1 MAEREVHGDRRMSDL
16 EALMWNL
23 EKDPHLNS
31 TFANVTI
38 LDRPPDLERFRR
50 KMARAVTTIP
60 RLRQRVV
67 PGFGR
72 LAPPMWQDDPSF
84 DIDFHVRRDG
94 LPDGATDR
102 DLFDFA
108 TRYWQIPFDRTR
120 PLWAFALVD
129 GLPGGRGAIVQKM
142 HHTITDGVGGVRMSE
157 QFIDLER
164 DPSPPMGDVEPEA
177 TLADAGPSGFLATLS
192 DTAAHV
198 ARRTAGAAQR
208 GVQETAH
215 VLAHPTQWG
224 AVGSAGV
231 ETTRSVVRQTMV
243 TDHAHSPLWTERSL
257 WRRLE
262 VLSVPMEDARRVA
275 KDLDGSLNDF
285 FVTGAARG
293 AGAYHQ
299 AKGAPVDEL
308 RMAMPISTRS
318 DHSSGGNSFAPS
330 RVLVPTAIDDPVTQ
344 FTEVRD
350 RLARTRTE
358 RAFSVLEGLAGVMN
372 VLPTSVLVR
381 MTRQQVETVDFT
393 TSNVRGAPLP
403 LYIAG
408 GLIEANYPLG
418 PLAGTAFNL
427 TLLSYDGALNMGL
440 AIDTGAVDDPELL
453 RTSIEQAFADL
464 LAAG

>member
-1 MAEREVHGDRRMSDL
+1 MSDV
-16 EALMWNL
+16 EALMWNI
-23 EKDPHLNS
+23 EKDPHLSS
-31 TFANVTI
+31 TFANVTL
-38 LDRPPDLERFRR
+38 LDRPADLDRFRR
-50 KMARAVTTIP
+50 RMARAVTTIP

-102 DLFDFA
+102 DLYDFA
-108 TRYWQIPFDRTR
+108 TRYWQASFDRTR
-120 PLWAFALVD
+120 PLWGFTLVD

-164 DPSPPMGDVEPEA
+164 DPAEPAPADDDGADDGADSGGRDRSVAPPLNLLGTVV
-177 TLADAGPSGFLATLS
+177 

-198 ARRTAGAAQR
+198 ARRTAGAARR
-208 GVQETAH
+208 GAEETAG
-215 VLAHPTQWG
+215 VLAHPDHWG
-224 AVGSAGV
+224 AFGAAGV
-231 ETTRSVVRQTMV
+231 ETTRSVARQVMIS
-243 TDHAHSPLWTERSL
+243 DRAHSPLWTDRSL

-262 VLSVPMEDARRVA
+262 VLSVPTDDAKRTA
-275 KDLDGSLNDF
+275 KALGGSINDF

-293 AGAYHQ
+293 AGAYHV
-299 AKGAPVDEL
+299 AKGSPVDEL
-308 RMAMPISTRS
+308 RMAMPVSTRS
-318 DHSSGGNSFAPS
+318 DRSSGGNSFAPS
-330 RVLVPTAIDDPVTQ
+330 RVLVPTNIDDPGEQ
-344 FTEVRD
+344 FAIVRE
-350 RLARTRTE
+350 RLSRTKGE
-358 RAFSVLEGLAGVMN
+358 RAFALLEGLAGLVN

-381 MTRQQVETVDFT
+381 MTRQQTETIDFT

-408 GLIEANYPLG
+408 GLIEANYPMG

-427 TLLSYDGALNMGL
+427 TLLSYDGQLNMGL
-440 AIDTGAVDDPELL
+440 VVDTGAIDDSGLLCECIEEAYAELL
-453 RTSIEQAFADL
+453 ATS
-464 LAAG
+464 

>member
-38 LDRPPDLERFRR
+38 LDRTPDLERFRR

-94 LPDGATDR
+94 LPDNATDR

-108 TRYWQIPFDRTR
+108 TRYWQAPFDRTR
-120 PLWAFALVD
+120 PLWGFALVE

-164 DPSPPMGDVEPEA
+164 KPEDPTGSGDDEHRTAPPRPLDFFGTVV
-177 TLADAGPSGFLATLS
+177 

-215 VLAHPTQWG
+215 VLAHPTHWG
-224 AVGSAGV
+224 EVGSAGV

-243 TDHAHSPLWTERSL
+243 TDRAHSPLWTERSL

-299 AKGAPVDEL
+299 ALDAPVDEL

-330 RVLVPTAIDDPVTQ
+330 RVLVPTAIDDPAAQ
-344 FTEVRD
+344 FLEVRD
-350 RLARTRTE
+350 RLARTKTE

-381 MTRQQVETVDFT
+381 MARQQVETVDFT

-440 AIDTGAVDDPELL
+440 AIDTGAVDDAGLL
-453 RTSIEQAFADL
+453 RTSIEQAFAEL
-464 LAAG
+464 LTAG